1 VERLTLDAAS
11 RLEVRWTVR
20 VRAVDP
26 GGAGLGGATVT
37 VQDANGRFVFV
48 GLTGPDGF
56 TTPILL
62 TTEIRGGGFTD
73 TRNPFT
79 FEVSA
84 RGARASLTTMV
95 TRQMDVVVAVPVP
108 NPLPMIAIVSAAMAL
123 SASLGAA
130 FAVERS
136 RFALLSLLVP
146 LYTRL
151 SKDKVLESYSR
162 GRVYQYV
169 ALNPGAHFNAIRAD
183 LDMNNG
189 ALVYHL
195 EVLERE
201 GLLRSRA
208 DGMYR
213 RFYTMEA
220 QPPPLLENGTSE
232 VQLRVLKAIEE
243 MPGITQK
250 ELSRVLGLRQSTLAY
265 QVERLTAMGYVAG
278 EKQGRTGPLHGEEE
292 SQPGPRQLEVS

>member
-1 VERLTLDAAS
+1 M
-11 RLEVRWTVR
+11 
-20 VRAVDP
+20 RAVDP
-26 GGAGLGGATVT
+26 GGAGLDGATVT
-37 VQDANGRFVFV
+37 VRDASGSFVFV

-73 TRNPFT
+73 TRHPFT
-79 FEVSA
+79 FDVSA

-95 TRQMDVVVAVPVP
+95 TRQTDVVAVPVP
-108 NPLPMIAIVSAAMAL
+108 NPWPAIALVSIAMAV

-169 ALNPGAHFNAIRAD
+169 AMNPGAHFNAIRAD

-195 EVLERE
+195 EVLE
-201 GLLRSRA
+201 
-208 DGMYR
+208 
-213 RFYTMEA
+213 
-220 QPPPLLENGTSE
+220 Q
-232 VQLRVLKAIEE
+232 
-243 MPGITQK
+243 
-250 ELSRVLGLRQSTLAY
+250 
-265 QVERLTAMGYVAG
+265 
-278 EKQGRTGPLHGEEE
+278 
-292 SQPGPRQLEVS
+292 